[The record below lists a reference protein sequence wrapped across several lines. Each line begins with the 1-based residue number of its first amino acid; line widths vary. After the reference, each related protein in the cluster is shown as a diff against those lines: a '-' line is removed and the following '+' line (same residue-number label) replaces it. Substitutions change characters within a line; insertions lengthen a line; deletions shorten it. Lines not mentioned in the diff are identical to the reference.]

1 MPYNAAE
8 ARDWGPSVQRTYEF
22 IVVGCGG
29 LGSAAA
35 YRLAREA
42 GREVLALEQF
52 HLGHDNGASQDHSRI
67 IRLSYHDAAYTAL
80 TPATFT
86 TWAEV
91 EEESGVQLVV
101 RTGGLDLAPPTA
113 SSIGNYVAAMTSAGF
128 LFEDLGAE
136 EAMHRWP
143 QWHLDGDERVLYQPD
158 AGLVDARKA
167 NATHIAL
174 ARAHGATVLDNA
186 PVRALR
192 PSRSG
197 VDVVTDDAIFHA
209 GKVIVAADA
218 WTNQVLADIGVFWP
232 LTITQE
238 QVTFW
243 ATPHLRQF
251 APDRFPIWIWHGEDY
266 YGFPVYGEVATKAG
280 IDVGGEVVT
289 PETRSFE
296 KNLLAHA
303 RLAAFME
310 QRLPDALGP
319 ELYTKTCLYT
329 MPPDRNFT
337 IDFVPG
343 HPEIV
348 VLQGAAHA
356 FKFAAL
362 IGQIAADLALRGATS
377 YPITA
382 FSATRAALT
391 NPAYELALHI

>member
-1 MPYNAAE
+1 
-8 ARDWGPSVQRTYEF
+8 VKQLYEY

-42 GREVLALEQF
+42 GAEVLALEQF

-67 IRLSYHDAAYTAL
+67 IRLSYHDTAYTAL

-86 TWAEV
+86 AWAEV

-101 RTGGLDLAPPTA
+101 KTGGLDLAAPG
-113 SSIGNYVAAMTSAGF
+113 SESIQLYADAMSAAGF
-128 LFEDLGAE
+128 PFEDLSASD
-136 EAMHRWP
+136 AMRRWP
-143 QWHLDGDERVLYQPD
+143 QWHLREGDRVLFQPD

-174 ARAHGATVLDNA
+174 ARAHGATVRDNT

-192 PSRSG
+192 PNGAG

-209 GKVIVAADA
+209 GNVVVAADA
-218 WTNQVLADIGVFWP
+218 WTNQVLAGVGIEWP
-232 LTITQE
+232 LTITRE

-280 IDVGGEVVT
+280 VDVGGEVVT
-289 PETRSFE
+289 TETRTFE
-296 KNLLAHA
+296 KNPLAHA
-303 RLAAFME
+303 RLVAFLE
-310 QRLPDALGP
+310 ERLPDSLGP

-343 HPEIV
+343 VPQIV
-348 VLQGAAHA
+348 VAQGAAHA

-362 IGQIAADLALRGATS
+362 IGQILADLSVRGETR
-377 YPITA
+377 YPIDA
-382 FSATRAALT
+382 FAATRAALT
-391 NPAYELALHI
+391 DPAFELALHM

>member
-1 MPYNAAE
+1 MKHA
-8 ARDWGPSVQRTYEF
+8 YEY

-42 GREVLALEQF
+42 GPEVLALEQF
-52 HLGHDNGASQDHSRI
+52 RLGHDHGASQDHSRI

-80 TPATFT
+80 TPHTYTA
-86 TWAEV
+86 WGEV

-101 RTGGLDLAPPTA
+101 KTGGLDLAAPGSESIA
-113 SSIGNYVAAMTSAGF
+113 SYAAAMTAAGF
-128 LFEDLGAE
+128 PFEDLSAA
-136 EAMHRWP
+136 EAMRRWP
-143 QWHLDGDERVLYQPD
+143 QWRLDEGDRVLYQAD

-174 ARAHGATVLDNA
+174 ARAHGATVLDTT
-186 PVRALR
+186 PVREIRANG
-192 PSRSG
+192 SG

-209 GKVIVAADA
+209 GKLVVAADA
-218 WTNQVLADIGVFWP
+218 WTNQVLAGVGFSLP

-280 IDVGGEVVT
+280 VDVGGKDVT
-289 PETRSFE
+289 VETRTFE
-296 KNLLAHA
+296 KDWEANA
-303 RLAAFME
+303 RLVAFLE
-310 QRLPDALGP
+310 RRLPDSLGP
-319 ELYTKTCLYT
+319 ELYTKSCLYT

-337 IDFVPG
+337 IDFVPD
-343 HPEIV
+343 HPHIV
-348 VLQGAAHA
+348 VAQGAAHA

-362 IGQIAADLALRGATS
+362 IGQIVTDLAVRGATR
-377 YPITA
+377 YPIET

-391 NPAYELALHI
+391 DPAYALALHM